1 MRGFLS
7 KDRAG
12 DAMNLMGIG
21 LPEMA
26 VVLLIAFLVL
36 GPGKS
41 IEMARTVGKIVG
53 ELRRSFNDLAA
64 AVTLEEGQER
74 VSPPV
79 RPAPGPDADP
89 ASKEEE

>member
-1 MRGFLS
+1 
-7 KDRAG
+7 
-12 DAMNLMGIG
+12 MNLMGMG
-21 LPEMA
+21 LPEIA

-41 IEMARTVGKIVG
+41 IETARTLGKMVG

-64 AVTLEEGQER
+64 AVTLEEGQGR
-74 VSPPV
+74 GSPPA
-79 RPAPGPDADP
+79 RPTPGPDADP

>member
-1 MRGFLS
+1 
-7 KDRAG
+7 
-12 DAMNLMGIG
+12 MNLMGMG
-21 LPEMA
+21 MPEMA

-74 VSPPV
+74 GSP
-79 RPAPGPDADP
+79 AAGPPPQADADP
-89 ASKEEE
+89 ASADPASADPATKEEG